1 MAFQART
8 PFTNFTFRNFFFV
21 PMNHFCSSGRRRSN
35 WRGNLAKS
43 RQAEHLGMD
52 DEGRFSSAYVVSSQF
67 FTARSLNP
75 PGPNSKAQI
84 FHCRLRRQIIF
95 TTDDFGG
102 ECAPLSA
109 PHFSGLCKNWTND
122 TSPSWPSGWKQL
134 VLNILIC
141 SLEIHTGML
150 RVSLRNSSSHPCQI
164 QTSQWPWRTSATFPQ
179 TGPRPRCDFNQTWTN
194 LICLPSHALHSNNL
208 WPLPPLA
215 FAWPESSCFLIP
227 ARETKSHRLLQ
238 FIFGRQQRRTAIKS
252 LKTFGQINCWH
263 DPDYLEESV

>member
-1 MAFQART
+1 
-8 PFTNFTFRNFFFV
+8 
-21 PMNHFCSSGRRRSN
+21 MNHFCSSGRRRSN

-52 DEGRFSSAYVVSSQF
+52 DEGRVSSAYVVSSQF

-109 PHFSGLCKNWTND
+109 PHFSGHCKNWTND
-122 TSPSWPSGWKQL
+122 TSPSWPSGCKQP
-134 VLNILIC
+134 VLNILTC

-150 RVSLRNSSSHPCQI
+150 RVFLRNSSSHPCQI
-164 QTSQWPWRTSATFPQ
+164 QTSQWPWSNQQ

-208 WPLPPLA
+208 WPFPPLA